1 MRLEFDMLVLRLD
14 PNVQPTLEA
23 KGKEGWIIVPGTTP
37 IVVYNLCRPAVD
49 QPMAD
54 MKGTAS
60 LKIDESKIYIIDKD
74 GNRVERH

>member
-14 PNVQPTLEA
+14 SNAQPTLEA
-23 KGKEGWIIVPGTTP
+23 KGKEGWITVPGTTP
-37 IVVYNLCRPAVD
+37 LVVYNLCRPTVD